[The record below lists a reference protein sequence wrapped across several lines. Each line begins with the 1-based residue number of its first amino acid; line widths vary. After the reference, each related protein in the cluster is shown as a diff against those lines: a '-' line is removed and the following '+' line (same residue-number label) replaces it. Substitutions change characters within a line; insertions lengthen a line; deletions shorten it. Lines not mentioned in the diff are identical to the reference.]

1 MANWIN
7 LFEKYRIDKRLLELR
22 LCELSALSQSS
33 PKRPP
38 LESIIQQLQH
48 DLHAAERI
56 LSRYG
61 DAAISAQD
69 ALRRADERLF
79 LAFHYIRGLTME
91 ETASQMCL
99 SRDSIYRIRRRV
111 LSRGDIPAEYISEA
125 GLSSL
130 SSFHNDDFPIEPRM
144 NTLAACFAGASQDAY
159 APLLSPRS

>member
-7 LFEKYRIDKRLLELR
+7 LFEKYRVDKRLLELR

-38 LESIIQQLQH
+38 LEATIQQIQH

-56 LSRYG
+56 LSHYG
-61 DAAISAQD
+61 DDASSAQD

-91 ETASQMCL
+91 ETAFEMSL

-111 LSRGDIPAEYISEA
+111 LSRGDVPAEYIDEA
-125 GLSSL
+125 GLNSL
-130 SSFHNDDFPIEPRM
+130 HSFQNNDFPLEPRI
-144 NTLAACFAGASQDAY
+144 NTLAACFAGAPQEAY
-159 APLLSPRS
+159 APLLSSRP